1 MLITAPEI
9 RVILCSRELPYVQ
22 CTKNRLTR
30 KDYIANCKIF
40 QEHQLNSKRLPV
52 SPRVIS
58 NSRSCRHPVQW
69 QTGYRPD
76 WIGGFWRRCFS
87 VSRRSQLDSGV
98 RDCSLHSC
106 KITQISWRFT
116 PSQPVRLSSHLFW
129 VWYVYF
135 VLNFSLPFLFFFQFL
150 CNRSNWLTVS
160 FWWHVNITVSCRII
174 TTILVETFS
183 IELKT
188 LLSSPLDN

>member
-9 RVILCSRELPYVQ
+9 IVILCSQELPCVQ

-52 SPRVIS
+52 SPGVIS

-76 WIGGFWRRCFS
+76 WIGGFWRHCFS
-87 VSRRSQLDSGV
+87 VSRLCQLDSGV
-98 RDCSLHSC
+98 CDCSLHSC
-106 KITQISWRFT
+106 KITQISRHFT
-116 PSQPVRLSSHLFW
+116 PQQPTGWVAIYSEYGTSVLFLIFH
-129 VWYVYF
+129 YLF
-135 VLNFSLPFLFFFQFL
+135 CFFLLL
-150 CNRSNWLTVS
+150 CTRSNWLTVS
-160 FWWHVNITVSCRII
+160 FCWHVNLTVSRRII
-174 TTILVETFS
+174 TTILAETFS

-188 LLSSPLDN
+188 LLSSPLGN